1 MTVQVLLTADNH
13 LDPSAV
19 QYGPRRFERKKD
31 FQRCFE
37 VPVNFALDNRPD
49 LFLIGGDFYDGILP
63 GNPIRAFVAEQFKR
77 LHEKKIQT
85 VLVSG
90 HHDTPRS
97 IEQGVS
103 PLSVHAKS
111 GHVYFL
117 QETRPATKRFDL
129 GGETVNMTGMSLNPG
144 LGPDQDPL
152 AGQEVRGEAGDVN
165 IFLTHY
171 SIEGFDGYFGQE
183 THIAKSSIPKNYQLF
198 ASGHLHRHQKNTING
213 TPVTY
218 PGSTE
223 RASFNEE
230 GEEKGFC
237 WLELDKTGILHQEFH
252 STPARP
258 METLDS
264 RVTGEGGSLTRQIT
278 DVLEKRAGAEK
289 ILRVRVQGKVSLEQL
304 STYKRS
310 ALLSYCQERFFHVEF
325 DEDGLNALTLAPLES
340 LPKTTPLEEL
350 NRTFQ
355 GLLSNV
361 KEDERPIVQE
371 AWKATVAKLQ
381 EEGVN

>member
-1 MTVQVLLTADNH
+1 MTVHVLLTADNH

-19 QYGPRRFERKKD
+19 QYGPKRFERKRD
-31 FQRCFE
+31 FQQCFE
-37 VPVNFALDNRPD
+37 VLVNFALENRPD

-63 GNPIRAFVAEQFKR
+63 GNPTRAYVAEQFKR
-77 LHEKKIQT
+77 LHEKEVKTI
-85 VLVSG
+85 LVSG

-117 QETRPATKRFDL
+117 QDPRPTPKLFHL
-129 GGETVNMTGMSLNPG
+129 GGETVNVTGMSLNPG

-152 AGQEVRGEAGDVN
+152 AGQKFDREGDVN

-171 SIEGFDGYFGQE
+171 PIEGFEGYFGQE
-183 THIAKSSIPKNYQLF
+183 THIGKSSIPRNFQLF
-198 ASGHLHRHQKNTING
+198 AAGHLHRQQKNTING
-213 TPVTY
+213 TPVIY

-230 GEEKGFC
+230 GEEKGFY
-237 WLELDKTGILHQEFH
+237 WLELDKTGVLHQEFH
-252 STPARP
+252 PTPARP

-264 RVTGEGGSLTRQIT
+264 RVTGEGGSLTRQIQ
-278 DVLEKRAGAEK
+278 DALGKRVGPEK
-289 ILRVRVQGKVSLEQL
+289 ILRVRVTGRISLEQL

-310 ALLSYCQERFFHVEF
+310 ALLAYCQDRFFHVEF
-325 DEDGLNALTLAPLES
+325 DEDGLNLLTMAPLES
-340 LPKTTPLEEL
+340 LPRTSPVEEL
-350 NRTFQ
+350 DRTFQ
-355 GLLSNV
+355 NLLTKV
-361 KEDERPIVQE
+361 KEDERPLVQE
-371 AWKATVAKLQ
+371 AWKGTVARLR
-381 EEGVN
+381 EEGVS